1 MSKIIQLQDNNK
13 NKIYPKIKNDFMIIN
28 LNQEQ
33 KTTNTNMYKVPNNND
48 VLSYGDGLE
57 FYHNDNKIGKSIKK
71 TRTDLTLWLEQTPS
85 SYASFH
91 IYKNGNEITYNLN
104 QNTGAVW
111 STANSFAFIDV
122 VEGDVIYAYVRF
134 ADANSTFNR
143 ISGFYNGSCNL
154 AVQVIE

>member
-1 MSKIIQLQDNNK
+1 MPKIIQLQDKNK
-13 NKIYPKIKNDFMIIN
+13 NKIYPKIKNDFMMIN

-33 KTTNTNMYKVPNNND
+33 KNTTTNIFKVNFNNV

-57 FYHNDNKIGKSIKK
+57 FYNNGIRIGKGIKK
-71 TRTDLTLWLEQTPS
+71 IRADLILWLEQTPS